1 MKIIKRDSR
10 LKPFEFTRIEKAVD
24 NAFLEVYSE
33 LDYSDKANN
42 VLENIED
49 VILALD
55 VEVMSVEE
63 VQDII
68 IEELSKVD
76 KVVAKAYADYRDER
90 QRIREYNTDT
100 YKKIEK
106 ILNCDDIVNSNANI
120 DETSFGGRK
129 FEVAGV
135 VTKKLALEKLIDKE
149 VAKAHL
155 ENRGYIH
162 DLDSYYVGMHNCS
175 FVDIEQLLKEGFSTR
190 NGDVRGANS
199 LATAM
204 QQIAVIFQVQSQDQ
218 YGK

>member
-1 MKIIKRDSR
+1 MKILKRDGR
-10 LKPFEFTRIEKAVD
+10 IKEFDFKRISEAIRKAYD
-24 NAFLEVYSE
+24 EVYQNE
-33 LDYSDKANN
+33 DYRNQQEEVVD
-42 VLENIED
+42 D
-49 VILALD
+49 VFSIIAST
-55 VEVMSVEE
+55 EEEFISVED

-68 IEELSKVD
+68 IETLKNYNSK
-76 KVVAKAYADYRDER
+76 VAKAYSDYREER
-90 QRIREYNTDT
+90 QRVREYSTDT

-106 ILNCDDIVNSNANI
+106 ILNCSDIVNSNANV
-120 DETSFGGRK
+120 DEASFGGRK

-135 VTKKLALEKLIDKE
+135 MLKKLALEKIIDKN

-162 DLDSYYVGMHNCS
+162 DLDSYFVGMHNCS
-175 FVDIEQLLKEGFSTR
+175 FVDIEKLLRDGFSTR

-199 LATAM
+199 LSTAM